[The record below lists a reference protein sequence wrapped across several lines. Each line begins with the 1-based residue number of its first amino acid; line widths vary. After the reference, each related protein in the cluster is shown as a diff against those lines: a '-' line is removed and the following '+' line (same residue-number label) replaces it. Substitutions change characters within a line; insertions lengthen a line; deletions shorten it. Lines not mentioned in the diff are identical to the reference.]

1 MDGLTVSRVA
11 IERTVR
17 LVSTARLREA
27 VLLDLVD
34 PDELDALAEIEGA
47 TSNRLLAQDRGA
59 GDVDRHEMVFGV
71 SHANFIN
78 AAFAYA
84 RPGSPNRFNGT
95 DRGAWYAG
103 FEPETSLAEVR
114 HHLTAFLAATGV
126 YQATVDYAELLA
138 SFAGEYVDLRPNP
151 DHPALA
157 PEPAA
162 GYPAGNALAN
172 ATRASGYYGIIYPSV
187 RNPGGTCIVALV
199 PHAVQ
204 SVVQGDIY
212 RMQWRGQPEPSI
224 TRIDALI

>member
-1 MDGLTVSRVA
+1 MTVSRVA

-34 PDELDALAEIEGA
+34 PDEMEALAEIEGA

-59 GDVDRHEMVFGV
+59 GDVDRHELVFGV

-84 RPGSPNRFNGT
+84 KPGSPNRFNGT

-103 FEPETSLAEVR
+103 FELETSLAEVR

-138 SFAGEYVDLRPNP
+138 SFAGEYVDLRTNP

-157 PEPAA
+157 PDPAA

-212 RMQWRGQPEPSI
+212 RMQWRGLPEPAV
-224 TRIDALI
+224 TRIDG